1 MKEWIMMKSTNKNMT
16 RFISKKMS
24 LFTPTRRE
32 DGHKVLLACEP
43 NNSNN
48 WYFYTSTI
56 ISATRNIDYESGI
69 ESIEFRTRNSVY
81 EFYRNI

>member
-1 MKEWIMMKSTNKNMT
+1 MEWIMMESSNKSMN
-16 RFISKKMS
+16 RFIGKKMS

-32 DGHKVLLACEP
+32 DGHKVLFTCEP
-43 NNSNN
+43 GNRNN

-56 ISATRNIDYESGI
+56 ISVTCEIDYESGI

-81 EFYRNI
+81 KFYRNI

>member
-1 MKEWIMMKSTNKNMT
+1 MEEWIMMKSTNKSMA

-32 DGHKVLLACEP
+32 DGHKVLFACEP
-43 NNSNN
+43 ANRNN

-56 ISATRNIDYESGI
+56 ISAIREIDYESGL
-69 ESIEFRTRNSVY
+69 ESIEFHTRNSVY
-81 EFYRNI
+81 KFYKNI